1 MATSGKIDRRAF
13 AALAG
18 TAWAGAGAAR
28 AAPAKP
34 EPPVQGHGI
43 SFGPIVEDR
52 PRPKVGMLMFPGLTL
67 MDFLGPQSAL
77 APSCDVH
84 AVWKNKEVMESDS
97 GLELRATSTF
107 AECPKDLDVIVGGG
121 GPGQAAIMEDP
132 EVLHFLAD
140 RGARAKYVTS
150 VCTGALVLGAA
161 GLLQGY
167 RAGTHWAALRVLPLF
182 GSTPVAERVV
192 VDRNRITAG
201 GVTSGIDFGLRLVAT
216 LVGEDVA
223 KIQQLAMQYDPQPPY
238 DVGTPAK
245 AGPELTNQ
253 ATAWMMRRN
262 KVPAAAIRAS
272 KSMGLYTP
280 KVA

>member
-1 MATSGKIDRRAF
+1 MVRAGAMNRHAF
-13 AALAG
+13 AALAA
-18 TAWAGAGAAR
+18 TSWAAAAGAAR
-28 AAPAKP
+28 ALP
-34 EPPVQGHGI
+34 EPEVQGHGI
-43 SFGPIVEDR
+43 NFGPIVEDR
-52 PRPKVGMLMFPGLTL
+52 PRPKVGMLMFPGMTL
-67 MDFLGPQSAL
+67 MDFLAPQSAL
-77 APSCDVH
+77 APSCDIY
-84 AVWKNKEVMESDS
+84 AVWKTKTEMETDS
-97 GLELRATSTF
+97 GLVSRATSTF
-107 AECPKDLDVIVGGG
+107 AECPKDLDVIFAGG
-121 GPGQAAIMEDP
+121 GPGQAAVMEDP

-167 RAGTHWAALRVLPLF
+167 RAGTHWAALGVLPLF
-182 GSTPVAERVV
+182 GATPVADRIV

-201 GVTSGIDFGLRLVAT
+201 GVTSGLDFGLRLVAR

-238 DVGTPAK
+238 DVGVPPK
-245 AGPELTNQ
+245 AGPELTRQ

-272 KSMGLYTP
+272 KSMDLYTP
-280 KVA
+280 KVT

>member
-1 MATSGKIDRRAF
+1 MTNSGGVDRRAF
-13 AALAG
+13 AALAAA
-18 TAWAGAGAAR
+18 TWAGASTVARAGAA
-28 AAPAKP
+28 KP
-34 EPPVQGHGI
+34 IQGHGI

-52 PRPKVGMLMFPGLTL
+52 PRPKVGMLMFPGMTL
-67 MDFLGPQSAL
+67 MDFLAPQSAL
-77 APSCDVH
+77 APSCDVY
-84 AVWKNKEVMESDS
+84 AVWKNKDEMETDS
-97 GLELRATSTF
+97 GLVLRATSNF
-107 AECPKDLDVIVGGG
+107 AECPKDLDVIFVGG
-121 GPGQAAIMEDP
+121 GPGQAAVMEDA
-132 EVLHFLAD
+132 ETLHFLAD

-150 VCTGALVLGAA
+150 VCTGARVLGAA

-182 GSTPVAERVV
+182 GAIPAADRIVI
-192 VDRNRITAG
+192 DRNRITSG
-201 GVTSGIDFGLRLVAT
+201 GVTSGLDFGLRLVAT

-238 DVGTPAK
+238 DVGIPAK

-262 KVPAAAIRAS
+262 KVPAAAMRSS

-280 KVA
+280 KPV

>member
-1 MATSGKIDRRAF
+1 
-13 AALAG
+13 
-18 TAWAGAGAAR
+18 
-28 AAPAKP
+28 
-34 EPPVQGHGI
+34 
-43 SFGPIVEDR
+43 
-52 PRPKVGMLMFPGLTL
+52 
-67 MDFLGPQSAL
+67 
-77 APSCDVH
+77 
-84 AVWKNKEVMESDS
+84 
-97 GLELRATSTF
+97 
-107 AECPKDLDVIVGGG
+107 
-121 GPGQAAIMEDP
+121 
-132 EVLHFLAD
+132 
-140 RGARAKYVTS
+140 

-182 GSTPVAERVV
+182 GATPIADRVV

-201 GVTSGIDFGLRLVAT
+201 GVTSGLDFGLHLVAT

-262 KVPAAAIRAS
+262 KVPAAAMRAS
-272 KSMGLYTP
+272 KSMDLYTP
-280 KVA
+280 RAP

>member
-1 MATSGKIDRRAF
+1 MTNSGGVDRRAF
-13 AALAG
+13 AALAAA
-18 TAWAGAGAAR
+18 TWAGASTVARAGAA
-28 AAPAKP
+28 KP
-34 EPPVQGHGI
+34 IQGHGI

-52 PRPKVGMLMFPGLTL
+52 PRPKVGMLMFPGMTL
-67 MDFLGPQSAL
+67 MDFLAPQSAL
-77 APSCDVH
+77 APSCDVY
-84 AVWKNKEVMESDS
+84 AVWKNKDEIETDS
-97 GLELRATSTF
+97 SLVLRATSTF
-107 AECPKDLDVIVGGG
+107 AECPKDLDVIFVGG
-121 GPGQAAIMEDP
+121 GPGQAAVMEDA
-132 EVLHFLAD
+132 ETLHFLAD

-150 VCTGALVLGAA
+150 VCTGALVLGSA

-182 GSTPVAERVV
+182 GAIPVADRIVI
-192 VDRNRITAG
+192 DRNRITSG
-201 GVTSGIDFGLRLVAT
+201 GVTSGLDFGLRLVAT

-238 DVGTPAK
+238 DVGIPAK

-262 KVPAAAIRAS
+262 KVPAAAMRAS

-280 KVA
+280 KAV